1 VGGAPTGRVADTGEG
16 CARLSTAPR
25 HADRGPILALIWPF
39 LAALF
44 AVAGGVVSGP
54 AGPYP
59 PDHTADDP
67 AAEVEAALAGLD
79 EADPGAHADAFEA
92 VNAAILAELRR
103 LEAL

>member
-1 VGGAPTGRVADTGEG
+1 
-16 CARLSTAPR
+16 L
-25 HADRGPILALIWPF
+25 
-39 LAALF
+39 
-44 AVAGGVVSGP
+44 SGP

-59 PDHTADDP
+59 PDHVAADP
-67 AAEVEAALAGLD
+67 AAQIESALDGLD